1 MSSDYDL
8 SIEDLVD
15 LLHSVDHEKVVKS
28 KDAVISDEALAALL
42 DRTLT
47 SDKMNSDPGFK
58 EKEKEDDSL
67 KSANSI
73 VHLGLFKVIAERD
86 STGKLIGE
94 QNSEQNS
101 ELPME
106 QDNKRE
112 TSQQN
117 TDQRSIEQSNISLK
131 APGNIPNVDAC
142 SLALEPEIHRAPAN
156 DCHFEN
162 TSTCDTSS
170 SSPEPVSIDSLRS
183 SSSTSISSSV
193 SSTLLGSDD
202 NVQSMDAAGSAIVSC
217 SSAPGLSARSQG
229 QGVVV
234 TDTVVNV
241 CADAGEMGGG
251 EVLEADRVISATV
264 GSVITS

>member
-73 VHLGLFKVIAERD
+73 VHSGLFKVIAERD

-94 QNSEQNS
+94 QNSE
-101 ELPME
+101 LLME

-217 SSAPGLSARSQG
+217 SSAPGLSTRSQG
-229 QGVVV
+229 QSKGVVV

-251 EVLEADRVISATV
+251 EVLEADRVISATA